1 MIWRGRSFVDSR
13 GRKGSDGRLDRNA
26 AEGFAMRDKI
36 GNCPTYAMAVKTNAT
51 CQLPPPPI
59 DNHPLCL
66 SANNAATANGADT
79 PMESNHQQQSQ
90 LRNDMTTSNTGR
102 RMNAAND
109 TANVTHGRD
118 TDERQ
123 ESRSERSS
131 GRADD
136 DRASPP
142 RPGREKGTEEGSSSS
157 ARHHR
162 LKV

>member
-1 MIWRGRSFVDSR
+1 
-13 GRKGSDGRLDRNA
+13 
-26 AEGFAMRDKI
+26 
-36 GNCPTYAMAVKTNAT
+36 MAVKTNDT

-90 LRNDMTTSNTGR
+90 LRNDMTTSNTRR
-102 RMNAAND
+102 RMKAAND

-136 DRASPP
+136 DRFHLRA
-142 RPGREKGTEEGSSSS
+142 RAVRKERKRE
-157 ARHHR
+157 HR
-162 LKV
+162 RQRVITG